1 MTYNIANDL
10 KLRERAQRAF
20 PAGVYGHQA
29 SISLSPDHP
38 QFFARARGARL
49 WDTDGNEYI
58 DFMCAYG
65 TNLLGYHHPG
75 VDEAARQQQA
85 IADSAT
91 GPSPLMVEL
100 AETFKDKQA
109 HADWAMFAKNGT
121 DATTICIMTAR
132 AQTGRNAILV
142 AAGAYHGAAPWCTPG
157 PVGTTDADRAYQL
170 KYRFNDI
177 DSVRAAVAEAGDDL
191 AAIVVSP
198 FKHDVFVDQEWP
210 GSDFAQGLRS
220 ICDAT
225 GAALILDDVRC
236 AFRFSLGSTWE
247 TIGVLPDLSAMS
259 KSVANGY
266 ALAVVTGNDRFREG
280 ASQIYS
286 TGSFWFASVSFA
298 AALATMEAVE
308 KEGAIEQIRASG
320 DLLRTGLD
328 DLATAYGFALRQT
341 GPSQMPLVLVDD
353 DPTWEKTNALCA
365 EAAKRGVYMHP
376 WHNMFIC
383 AAHREADIREALERV
398 EGAFAALQQ
407 RCSQG

>member
-191 AAIVVSP
+191 AAVVVSP

-353 DPTWEKTNALCA
+353 DPTWEKTKALCA